1 MHLFLTS
8 KDNKQYKNI
17 SLSSWFVLFFWSVVT
32 PFRHKETAKPK
43 PSQVGNIVAW
53 IVSLEL
59 RIILFK

>member
-43 PSQVGNIVAW
+43 PSQVGNIVA
-53 IVSLEL
+53 
-59 RIILFK
+59 